1 MNSEHHPPVRP
12 TRCLTP
18 RHVALRSPSF
28 SRGRRVYSAL
38 LGKTALP
45 QTLHQIQ
52 TNMNVFRLTGDLSHL
67 AAIIILLLKIWKS
80 RSCAGERALGTSSGC
95 FSLCEL
101 HVWVKSVWGI
111 VYVAADPLVCVVN
124 SCTRPH
130 LSRKKQVLVLNYTC
144 LGFNTRM
151 WVAMLLDPWCVS
163 CMAYKS
169 KASEECRKA
178 CLTLEFC
185 SIWVIRL

>member
-95 FSLCEL
+95 FWLCEL
-101 HVWVKSVWGI
+101 RVWVKSVWGI

-130 LSRKKQVLVLNYTC
+130 LSELDGRSKCWGLTTLVWVLIHVCELQCFWVPDVL
-144 LGFNTRM
+144 F
-151 WVAMLLDPWCVS
+151 
-163 CMAYKS
+163 
-169 KASEECRKA
+169 
-178 CLTLEFC
+178 
-185 SIWVIRL
+185 

>member
-1 MNSEHHPPVRP
+1 MCNQHMHYPAILSSQWW
-12 TRCLTP
+12 TP
-18 RHVALRSPSF
+18 SIILRFDQPAVWRHVALRSPSF

-95 FSLCEL
+95 FWVCEL
-101 HVWVKSVWGI
+101 QVWVKSVWGI
-111 VYVAADPLVCVVN
+111 VYVAADPLVCVIN
-124 SCTRPH
+124 SCTKPH

-144 LGFNTRM
+144 LGFNARM
-151 WVAMLLDPWCVS
+151 WVAMLLGSWCVV
-163 CMAYKS
+163 
-169 KASEECRKA
+169 
-178 CLTLEFC
+178 LE
-185 SIWVIRL
+185 WVLHGI